1 MEVNHDR
8 HSAELLRKT
17 IVPAAKNLNDCL
29 AEEQKMTTKHKPS
42 RLTPF
47 YGGNNIINNCN
58 PKVTTNIKA
67 AATATPP
74 TTTATSSSSKSK
86 VAHFQPFGHPFML
99 IEEAGLCLAS
109 IYKQYEPTYSGR
121 STYPQLYFNTV
132 PTHCPFVF
140 SRTHARAAD
149 EPAVLPVAQV
159 DEIAKKAVDENVP
172 PKAAEAENTVVSPTQ
187 AAQTPRTKSKLLAKR
202 SYQAAELNKK
212 AFVPKPRPG
221 YCECCL
227 EKYEDLVKVCYAFAP
242 IFAHS
247 PFA

>member
-1 MEVNHDR
+1 MEVNQDR

-17 IVPAAKNLNDCL
+17 IVPTAKNLNDCL

-67 AATATPP
+67 AVTPP
-74 TTTATSSSSKSK
+74 TTTATPSSSKSK
-86 VAHFQPFGHPFML
+86 VPHFQPFGHPFML

-121 STYPQLYFNTV
+121 STYPQLYLNTV

-140 SRTHARAAD
+140 SRTHVRPAD
-149 EPAVLPVAQV
+149 EPAAVPVPQV
-159 DEIAKKAVDENVP
+159 EEKKVDVENVP
-172 PKAAEAENTVVSPTQ
+172 PKAAEAENNTVVSPNH

-212 AFVPKPRPG
+212 AYVPKPRPG

-227 EKYEDLVKVCYAFAP
+227 EKYEDLVKVCCTYAM
-242 IFAHS
+242 IFS
-247 PFA
+247 